1 MATRGWRRP
10 APALLLV
17 LLVAGCASVSTQRVD
32 EPVDRGD
39 SPVAACVAL
48 FERTDAEVELADVR
62 DARAERIDGFPWLR
76 VDRPLASFRY
86 EVGTSAR
93 FTAWVNQLAHLDAR
107 ARGHELAN
115 LPDPAHERLHEHWQ
129 PAARARGL
137 PSPVDAALGACRDI
151 LNADLRGDDDARDRL
166 QAAATVPDAYVTWMR
181 ALGLYPITRWLAR
194 PQVKALHE
202 RKAAGIEAG
211 ADPDLVQDYATPRH
225 PRAEQ
230 PADAAP
236 VARGIR
242 RDALDI
248 PLPTPEQRA
257 ILFAAHAPIWRVETA
272 SAADRPGALRLD
284 ADGRSRVDS
293 EQPVE
298 YRDFSWTRF
307 DELVLPQLSYTLW
320 FPERAAEGW
329 LDLYAGHL
337 DAVTWRVTLGPDG
350 RVLAYE
356 SIHACGCYYTLLP
369 GAGWQAISDIPRSQE
384 PVYAPMQAPEPA
396 ADEQVR
402 VTLEQGRHY
411 ILGVDTVA
419 RAGSD
424 ANNGG
429 AGAGDARPL
438 APLPSAH
445 LRSLPLPAGG
455 SASVY
460 DSDGFIPS
468 TSRAERFLLWP
479 MGVRDAGAMRQHGHH
494 AIAFIG
500 RRHFDDPRL
509 LENLL
514 ERAD

>member
-1 MATRGWRRP
+1 MPACGWRP
-10 APALLLV
+10 ATGLLLPALLLV
-17 LLVAGCASVSTQRVD
+17 GCASVSTQQL
-32 EPVDRGD
+32 ENPVDRGEN
-39 SPVAACVAL
+39 PVAACTAL
-48 FERTDAEVELADVR
+48 FERADAEVERADVR

-76 VDRPLASFRY
+76 VDRPLASFRA
-86 EVGTSAR
+86 EVGTDER
-93 FTAWVNQLAHLDAR
+93 FAAWLNQLARLDAR
-107 ARGHELAN
+107 ARTHELAN
-115 LPDPAHERLHEHWQ
+115 LPNTAHDRLHDHWQ

-137 PSPVDAALGACRDI
+137 PSPVDDALDTCRDV
-151 LNADLRGDDDARDRL
+151 LNAELRADDAARDRL

-194 PQVKALHE
+194 PRVEALHE

-211 ADPDLVQDYATPRH
+211 PDPDLVEHYATPRH

-230 PADAAP
+230 PADPAP

-248 PLPTPEQRA
+248 PVPTPQQRA
-257 ILFAAHAPIWRVETA
+257 ILFAAHAPIWQVETA
-272 SAADRPGALRLD
+272 STADRPGALLLD
-284 ADGRSRVDS
+284 ADGGSRVDT

-298 YRDFSWTRF
+298 YRSFAWTRF
-307 DELVLPQLSYTLW
+307 DELILPQLSYTLW
-320 FPERAAEGW
+320 FPERPAAGW
-329 LDLYAGHL
+329 LDIYAGRL

-369 GAGWQAISDIPRSQE
+369 GAGWQAIDDVPHSQE
-384 PVYAPMQAPEPA
+384 PIHAPMPAPVPA
-396 ADEQVR
+396 ADERLR
-402 VTLEQGRHY
+402 VSLEQGRHY
-411 ILGVDTVA
+411 IVGVDTVA
-419 RAGSD
+419 AD
-424 ANNGG
+424 AAAN
-429 AGAGDARPL
+429 AHPL
-438 APLPSAH
+438 SPLPSEH
-445 LRSLPLPAGG
+445 LRSLPLPDGG

-479 MGVRDAGAMRQHGHH
+479 MGVRDAGAMRQDGHH